1 MKDYNEL
8 ELALTE
14 NSLNLDSLTRAFFPP
29 NEPPSPFVE
38 VVYWI
43 TSGTIDP
50 DQQRLL
56 QGMQG
61 PPRSSDDTF
70 WNISEYDTWYKY
82 WWSESPIYLF
92 MDSGILE
99 RLALFTISVPYYT
112 AQIFINRSFC
122 EDYTIQNIPLPQYHL
137 NQMTTLVSAGGAAI
151 FRLYLF
157 CACVLRY
164 YWISIFTS
172 TAMPCQH
179 SKGQRPPFAI
189 AKIRKNRFP
198 LQMFCNEGK

>member
-14 NSLNLDSLTRAFFPP
+14 NPLNLESLMRAFFPP

-99 RLALFTISVPYYT
+99 RLALFTISVPYHT

-137 NQMTTLVSAGGAAI
+137 NQMTTLVSASGAAI
-151 FRLYLF
+151 LINGFPDKNNTFWLYA
-157 CACVLRY
+157 CAKRTVNML
-164 YWISIFTS
+164 WSVKASWETIFD
-172 TAMPCQH
+172 
-179 SKGQRPPFAI
+179 FALLKF
-189 AKIRKNRFP
+189 A
-198 LQMFCNEGK
+198 L